1 MKSRKK
7 NKIKYS
13 WTIQLGKS
21 IPSFLWLVVFSL
33 ILAGIF
39 TLRNPKTLPFHQ
51 IKITATGIHLKIP
64 ELNNIVI
71 HHINGGF
78 FSFNA
83 PELRSALM
91 ALPWVYDVSI
101 RRIWSSELE
110 IAVAE
115 KKPLARWNKTQLI
128 SKIGTLFTPPIATIP
143 KDLPELQG
151 PKGSEKIVLAQFEQ
165 FDRLLEPLHIK
176 ITALQVSDR
185 EAWFFVLNNHI
196 QVYLGRE
203 DMDQRFEKL
212 VRFYR
217 QIIGNRSEQV
227 EHIDLRYPN
236 GLAVQ
241 WKSTHLP

>member
-7 NKIKYS
+7 NKYS
-13 WTIQLGKS
+13 WTIQLRKS
-21 IPSFLWLVVFSL
+21 IPSLLGLVVFAV

-39 TLRNPKTLPFHQ
+39 TLRNPKTLPFRQ
-51 IKITATGIHLKIP
+51 IKITATGIHLQIS
-64 ELNNIVI
+64 ELKNIVI

-78 FSFNA
+78 FCFNA
-83 PELRSALM
+83 RELRSALM

-101 RRIWSSELE
+101 RRMWSSKLE
-110 IAVAE
+110 IAVVE
-115 KKPLARWNKTQLI
+115 QKPLARWNKTQLV

-143 KDLPELQG
+143 KDLPELKG
-151 PKGSEKIVLAQFEQ
+151 SEGSEKIVLARFEQ

-176 ITALQVSDR
+176 ITALRVSDR

-203 DMDQRFEKL
+203 DIDQRFEKL

-217 QIIGNRSEQV
+217 QIIGNRSEHV

-241 WKSTHLP
+241 WKSAPSP